1 LKTNRYHSK
10 ILVTGA
16 TGFVG
21 SYLIRALLQQGY
33 KNIWAMKRTNSPLDL
48 LQSVENQIHFV
59 TGDILNVPFLED
71 VCENMDYVFHCAASV
86 SFDSR
91 DIDLMYQVNA
101 EGTANVVNVC
111 LSANVKKIIYV
122 SSVAA
127 LGRDENNLNYS
138 EKSAWQRS
146 KWNTH
151 YAISKYMAEQEVWRG
166 VAEGLT
172 AAIVNPSVVLGS
184 QFWNQSTGR
193 MFKQVWDGLKF
204 YTSGITGFVDVRD
217 VARFMI
223 LLMESSVD
231 NQRFILNSENLAYK
245 NLFEQIAI
253 GLQKPAPHISA
264 NAFLRGLAWRMDWLK
279 SRFTGERALITRET
293 AMTANKISYYDNS
306 KSKQFFPDFR
316 YTPISKVIQESCEQF
331 LVCQKTGNQAAALPI
346 L

>member
-1 LKTNRYHSK
+1 MKTNRYHSK

-172 AAIVNPSVVLGS
+172 AAIVNPSVILGS